1 MASYTAI
8 TGRQSAYHVPSTR
21 RPAAAGIAK
30 VILLV
35 LAQVSHVVAAPLKEF
50 LGLRKEDHDH
60 PDAGDGSLWLYLT
73 VAGVLVLLGGAFAGL
88 TIALM
93 GQDGVYLQVIAT
105 SGEEG
110 KERRHA
116 QKVLNLLQKGKHWV
130 LVTLLLSNVIVNET
144 LPIVLDRSLGGGW
157 PAVLGSTILI
167 VIFGEVI
174 PQSICVRYGLSIGS
188 FMAPPVL
195 WLMWIMAPIAWPTA
209 KLLDYML
216 GEDHGQVYKKSGL
229 KTLVTLHKTLGTSP
243 TERLN
248 QDEVTIISAV
258 LDLKEK
264 AVGDIMTPMEDVF
277 TMSADTVL
285 DEKTMDNILSAGYS
299 RIPIYEPGNKL
310 NFVGMLLVK
319 ILITYDPEDCKKVS
333 EFALAT
339 LPETRPET
347 SCLDIVNFFQ
357 EGKSHMVMVSEF
369 PGENFG
375 AIGVVTLEDVIE
387 ELIGEEIIDESDV
400 YIDVHKAI
408 RRMAPAPKA
417 KAHRNSVSNEIPI
430 VHMPEDQLIDFAEEQ
445 EPTVKNIKAG
455 DTLSEHIA
463 PTNYGTSPKT
473 TFLRRSSSGMDGN
486 TIAVRGNMN
495 DMREHLKHLGPSNL
509 ASRPK
514 STRYNTV
521 KIKSALGVRSDS
533 RTGSSIVHEPVH
545 EEHYLDHPSPAPQ
558 GGEGEG
564 LLNNAGKE
572 ASDGVHALQQ
582 GYGSFKSNSPS
593 RPFGKQYDGKNDE
606 NEPLIRPQ
614 SRPDSPD
621 KPVTRLDSHDSQKSS
636 DTLTS
641 LRSTGSLQ
649 KIKGTTRSGSITE
662 NIIEA
667 GGIRKVILETTS
679 SSSGDEPP
687 KFGERAGNESS
698 EPNQNESNSK
708 KTIPKPKSKS
718 KPKLSP
724 GTSKVQS
731 EHSDAQAGED
741 EDDASGAGGGVTGEQ
756 VKKKRRRTRKKKAKG
771 GEEGSNGG
779 AAAA

>member
-1 MASYTAI
+1 MASKSAI
-8 TGRQSAYHVPSTR
+8 AGWQSSHHVPSAR
-21 RPAAAGIAK
+21 RPAAAQGVAK
-30 VILLV
+30 VLLLV
-35 LAQVSHVVAAPLKEF
+35 LAQISHVAAAPVKDF
-50 LGLRKEDHDH
+50 LGLLKEKDDT
-60 PDAGDGSLWLYLT
+60 PKDADDASLWLYLT
-73 VAGVLVLLGGAFAGL
+73 VAAVLVLLGGAFAGL

-105 SGEEG
+105 SGEG
-110 KERRHA
+110 KEQRHA
-116 QKVLNLLQKGKHWV
+116 QKVLYLLQKGKHWV

-174 PQSICVRYGLSIGS
+174 PQSICVRYGLSIGAY
-188 FMAPPVL
+188 MAPPVL

-209 KLLDYML
+209 KLLDYLL
-216 GEDHGQVYKKSGL
+216 GEDHGTVYKKSGL

-285 DEKTMDNILSAGYS
+285 DEATMDTILSAGYS
-299 RIPIYEPGNKL
+299 RIPIYEPSNKL

-357 EGKSHMVMVSEF
+357 EGKSHMVMVSEY

-417 KAHRNSVSNEIPI
+417 RAQRGSLAEQSI
-430 VHMPEDQLIDFAEEQ
+430 VHMPEDQLIDFTEEQ
-445 EPTVKNIKAG
+445 EPTVKKIMTAENA
-455 DTLSEHIA
+455 TEA
-463 PTNYGTSPKT
+463 ATANYGTSPKT

-486 TIAVRGNMN
+486 TIAVRGNMSE
-495 DMREHLKHLGPSNL
+495 MREHLKHLGPSNL

-521 KIKSALGVRSDS
+521 KIKSALGPRSES
-533 RTGSSIVHEPVH
+533 RTDSSTVHDPVV
-545 EEHYLDHPSPAPQ
+545 EERYLDNPDHAPA

-564 LLNNAGKE
+564 LLKSAGRD

-582 GYGSFKSNSPS
+582 GYGSFGPNSPS
-593 RPFGKQYDGKNDE
+593 KLSNRQFDGKNDE
-606 NEPLIRPQ
+606 NQPLIRPR
-614 SRPDSPD
+614 SRPDSPT
-621 KPVTRLDSHDSQKSS
+621 KPVSRIDSHESQKSS

-641 LRSTGSLQ
+641 LHSVSSAH
-649 KIKGTTRSGSITE
+649 KKKGPARSGSITE

-667 GGIRKVILETTS
+667 GGVRKVVLETTS
-679 SSSGDEPP
+679 SGDDTR
-687 KFGERAGNESS
+687 FGERSGSWEQRQNGNHHSTS
-698 EPNQNESNSK
+698 VAK
-708 KTIPKPKSKS
+708 PKPNPSPAPSKI
-718 KPKLSP
+718 LSDA
-724 GTSKVQS
+724 
-731 EHSDAQAGED
+731 SDAQAGSPD
-741 EDDASGAGGGVTGEQ
+741 EEASGAGVTGEQ
-756 VKKKRRRTRKKKAKG
+756 VKKKRRRTRKKKAKT
-771 GEEGSNGG
+771 GEEGS
-779 AAAA
+779 AAAE

>member
-1 MASYTAI
+1 MASKSAVA
-8 TGRQSAYHVPSTR
+8 GRQSSSRVPSAR
-21 RPAAAGIAK
+21 RPAAQGVAK
-30 VILLV
+30 VLLLV
-35 LAQVSHVVAAPLKEF
+35 LAQVSHVAAAPVKEF
-50 LGLRKEDHDH
+50 FGFMKEKEGA
-60 PDAGDGSLWLYLT
+60 PTDANDASIWLYLT
-73 VAGVLVLLGGAFAGL
+73 VAAVLVLLGGAFAGL

-105 SGEEG
+105 SGEG
-110 KERRHA
+110 KEQRHA
-116 QKVLNLLQKGKHWV
+116 QKVLYLLQKGKHWV

-157 PAVLGSTILI
+157 PAVLGSTVLI

-174 PQSICVRYGLSIGS
+174 PQSICVRYGLSIGAY
-188 FMAPPVL
+188 MAPPVL

-209 KLLDYML
+209 KLLDYLL
-216 GEDHGQVYKKSGL
+216 GEDHGTVYKKSGL
-229 KTLVTLHKTLGTSP
+229 KTLVTLHKTLGSSP

-285 DEKTMDNILSAGYS
+285 DEATMDTILSAGYS

-357 EGKSHMVMVSEF
+357 EGKSHMVLVSEY

-417 KAHRNSVSNEIPI
+417 RAQRGSVAENPI
-430 VHMPEDQLIDFAEEQ
+430 VHMPEDRLIDFAEEQ
-445 EPTVKNIKAG
+445 EPTVKKI
-455 DTLSEHIA
+455 LSAE
-463 PTNYGTSPKT
+463 PTSEAATANYGTSPKT

-521 KIKSALGVRSDS
+521 KIKSALGPRSES
-533 RTGSSIVHEPVH
+533 RTDSSIVQEPPH
-545 EEHYLDHPSPAPQ
+545 EERYLDYPSPAPE

-564 LLNNAGKE
+564 LLKSAGKE

-582 GYGSFKSNSPS
+582 GYGSFGPNSASKLSN
-593 RPFGKQYDGKNDE
+593 RQVDAKNDE
-606 NEPLIRPQ
+606 NEPLIRPR
-614 SRPDSPD
+614 SRPESPT
-621 KPVTRLDSHDSQKSS
+621 KPVTRVDSHESQKSS

-641 LRSTGSLQ
+641 LRSVDSGH
-649 KIKGTTRSGSITE
+649 KRKGPARSGSITE

-667 GGIRKVILETTS
+667 GGVRKVVLETTS
-679 SSSGDEPP
+679 SGDDTGFGGRSGSLEQ
-687 KFGERAGNESS
+687 RQNGN
-698 EPNQNESNSK
+698 NHNNSVA
-708 KTIPKPKSKS
+708 KPTPSHSPAPRRSYLMHLTHRLVLPTKMRMELELQESKS
-718 KPKLSP
+718 RR
-724 GTSKVQS
+724 S
-731 EHSDAQAGED
+731 E
-741 EDDASGAGGGVTGEQ
+741 GGHE
-756 VKKKRRRTRKKKAKG
+756 RRRPRLARRDQLLLSERLSG
-771 GEEGSNGG
+771 NG
-779 AAAA
+779 

>member
-1 MASYTAI
+1 MASKSAI
-8 TGRQSAYHVPSTR
+8 AGRHSSYHVPTAR
-21 RPAAAGIAK
+21 RPAAQGVAK
-30 VILLV
+30 VLLLV
-35 LAQVSHVVAAPLKEF
+35 LAQISHVAAAPVKEF
-50 LGLRKEDHDH
+50 LGLLKEDEGA
-60 PDAGDGSLWLYLT
+60 PKDAKDASLWLYLT
-73 VAGVLVLLGGAFAGL
+73 VAAVLVLLGGAFAGL

-105 SGEEG
+105 SGEG
-110 KERRHA
+110 KEQRHA
-116 QKVLNLLQKGKHWV
+116 QKVLYLLQKGKHWV

-157 PAVLGSTILI
+157 PAVLGSTVLI

-174 PQSICVRYGLSIGS
+174 PQSICVRYGLSIGAY
-188 FMAPPVL
+188 MAPPVL

-209 KLLDYML
+209 KLLDYLL
-216 GEDHGQVYKKSGL
+216 GEDHGTVYKKSGL

-285 DEKTMDNILSAGYS
+285 DESTMDNILSAGYS

-357 EGKSHMVMVSEF
+357 EGKSHMVLVSED

-408 RRMAPAPKA
+408 RRMAPAPKSRA
-417 KAHRNSVSNEIPI
+417 QRGSVAENPI
-430 VHMPEDQLIDFAEEQ
+430 VHMPEDRLIDLAEEQ
-445 EPTVKNIKAG
+445 EPIVKKIMHG
-455 DTLSEHIA
+455 DHAADAATTH
-463 PTNYGTSPKT
+463 YGTSPKT
-473 TFLRRSSSGMDGN
+473 TFLRRASSGMDGN

-521 KIKSALGVRSDS
+521 KIKSALGPRSES
-533 RTGSSIVHEPVH
+533 RTDSSIVQEAPSG
-545 EEHYLDHPSPAPQ
+545 ERYLDNPDHAPE

-564 LLNNAGKE
+564 LLKSAGKE

-582 GYGSFKSNSPS
+582 GYGSFGSPGRLSN
-593 RPFGKQYDGKNDE
+593 RQYDGKNDE
-606 NEPLIRPQ
+606 NEPLIRTR
-614 SRPDSPD
+614 SRPDSPT
-621 KPVTRLDSHDSQKSS
+621 KPMSKVDSHESQRSS

-641 LRSTGSLQ
+641 LHSAGSSH
-649 KIKGTTRSGSITE
+649 KKKGPARSGSITE

-667 GGIRKVILETTS
+667 GGIRKVVLETTS
-679 SSSGDEPP
+679 SGDEI
-687 KFGERAGNESS
+687 KFGERSGSMEQRQNGNHQTTSAA
-698 EPNQNESNSK
+698 K
-708 KTIPKPKSKS
+708 PKPSPSPSRSKI
-718 KPKLSP
+718 LSD
-724 GTSKVQS
+724 G
-731 EHSDAQAGED
+731 SDAQAGSHD
-741 EDDASGAGGGVTGEQ
+741 EDTTNGAGVTGEQ

-771 GEEGSNGG
+771 GEEGS
-779 AAAA
+779 AAAGSTEGGS